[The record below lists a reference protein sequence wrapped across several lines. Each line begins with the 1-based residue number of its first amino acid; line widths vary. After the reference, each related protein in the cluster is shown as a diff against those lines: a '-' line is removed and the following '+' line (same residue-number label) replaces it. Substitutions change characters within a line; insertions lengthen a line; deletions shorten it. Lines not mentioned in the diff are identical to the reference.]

1 MRPGYRMRMAEIEIR
16 HLGPQT
22 TLTWN
27 HESSLTSFLHNTY
40 LYFCLPHINTFETM
54 SDPHP
59 PPPAAAAGDAPP
71 TYVPSQPQILVA
83 PLPDSPSFFWGR
95 TVQGEVFVKGLGD
108 KKGNRGVKRL

>member
-1 MRPGYRMRMAEIEIR
+1 M
-16 HLGPQT
+16 
-22 TLTWN
+22 
-27 HESSLTSFLHNTY
+27 
-40 LYFCLPHINTFETM
+40 M
-54 SDPHP
+54 SDDP